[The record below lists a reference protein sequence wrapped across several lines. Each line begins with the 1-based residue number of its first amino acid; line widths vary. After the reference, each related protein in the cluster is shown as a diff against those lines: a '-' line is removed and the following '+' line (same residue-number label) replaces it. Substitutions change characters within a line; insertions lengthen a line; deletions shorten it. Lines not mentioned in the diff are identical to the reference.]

1 MIKCNKYDLFL
12 LSCMGIKHTNNYIQ
26 IFVFLKLFKKVDHIC
41 IQAGLQLSLS
51 SIYFYLAY
59 TQA

>member
-1 MIKCNKYDLFL
+1 MIKCNKCNLFL
-12 LSCMGIKHTNNYIQ
+12 LSYIGIKHTNDYIQ
-26 IFVFLKLFKKVDHIC
+26 IFVFLKLFRQVDHIC

-51 SIYFYLAY
+51 TIYFYLAY